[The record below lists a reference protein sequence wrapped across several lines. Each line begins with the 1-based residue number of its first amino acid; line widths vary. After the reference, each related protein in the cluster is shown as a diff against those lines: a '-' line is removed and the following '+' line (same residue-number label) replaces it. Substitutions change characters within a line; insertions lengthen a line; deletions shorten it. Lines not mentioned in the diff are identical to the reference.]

1 MNLQQQVRKQ
11 GPLQIGRY
19 QSWLEDGKLKLYSHQ
34 FGKASGISCT
44 FSAEETKAL
53 LEMLT
58 SHRSDI
64 DSALHTS
71 ERKYSLD

>member
-1 MNLQQQVRKQ
+1 MNLPQQVQKQ

-34 FGKASGISCT
+34 FGRASGVSCT
-44 FSAEETKAL
+44 FTPEETKAL
-53 LEMLT
+53 LEMLA
-58 SHRSDI
+58 SHRNDI
-64 DSALHTS
+64 DGALHTS